1 MIAGT
6 APTAPFPWNEADE
19 MLTLL
24 IKRAADLAHCCPGTQ
39 EEKEFDSLAQAIE
52 AYEAK
57 RWPVSHRRR
66 GLNRKRN

>member
-24 IKRAADLAHCCPGTQ
+24 IKRAAELAHCCPGTQ
-39 EEKEFDSLAQAIE
+39 EEKEFDFLAHAIE
-52 AYEAK
+52 AYEVK
-57 RWPVSHRRR
+57 RWPASPRRPGLHRTR
-66 GLNRKRN
+66 